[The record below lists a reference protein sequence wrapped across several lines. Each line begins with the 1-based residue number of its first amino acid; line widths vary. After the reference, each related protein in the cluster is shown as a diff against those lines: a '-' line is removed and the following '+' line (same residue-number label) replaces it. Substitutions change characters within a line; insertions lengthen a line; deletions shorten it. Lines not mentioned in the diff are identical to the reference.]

1 MSSRP
6 DLKVDDEVGFI
17 RFYRTLSK
25 DDSNAT
31 ETIRIFDRGE
41 WYSAHGPEAEFIART
56 VYKTTSVLRYL
67 GRSGSEADRLPSVTM
82 SVTVFRNFIR
92 EALFRLN
99 RRIEIWGSAGSGKGS
114 WKRVKTASPG
124 NLQDVEEE
132 LGSMV
137 GDAMGSGAGAPIILS
152 VKISAKAGE
161 ARNVGVCFA
170 DASVRELG
178 VSEFLDNDVYSNFE
192 SLVIQLGVKECLV
205 VMDVNRKDVELG
217 KIRAIADNCG
227 IAISERA
234 ASDFSVRDIEQD
246 LTRLLRD
253 ERSAGTLPQT
263 ELKLA
268 MGSAAALIKYLG
280 VMSDATNFGQYALYQ
295 HDLAQFMKL
304 DAAALRALNLMPGPR
319 DGSKSMSLFGLLN
332 HCKTPVGSRLLAQW
346 LKQPLMDLAEIEK
359 RQQLVEAFVV
369 STELRQTM
377 QEEHLRSIPDL
388 YRLAKR
394 FQRKQAN
401 LEDVVRVYQVA
412 IRLPGFVNSLENVMD
427 EEYQT
432 PLETEYT
439 AKLRAHSNSLA
450 KLEEMVETTVDLD
463 ALANHEFIIKPEFD
477 DSLRIIRKKL
487 DKLRKDMHREHE
499 AVASDLDQE
508 MDKKL
513 FLENHRVHG
522 WCFRL
527 TRNEAGC
534 IRNKKA
540 YQECSTQ
547 KNGVYFTTSTMQSLR
562 REHDQLSGNYNRTQT
577 GLVSEVVNVA
587 ASYCPVLEQL
597 AGVLAHLDV
606 IVSFAH
612 ASVHAP
618 TAYTRPR
625 IHPRGTG
632 NTVLKEARHPCME
645 MQDDIS
651 FITNDVSL
659 IRDESSFLIITGP
672 NMGGKSTYIR
682 MIGVV
687 ALMAQT
693 GCFVPCTEAELT
705 IFDCILARVGAS
717 DSQLKGVSTFMAEML
732 ETSNI
737 LKSATSE
744 SLIIIDELGRGTSTY
759 DGFGLAWAISEH
771 IVTEIRCFGLFAT
784 HFHELTAL
792 ADRYPKSVKN
802 LHVVAFIGDGTTKE
816 EDENK
821 KAQQK
826 VTLLYRVEPGICD
839 QSFGIHVAEL
849 VRFPEKVVNMA
860 RQKAEELEDFTSADS
875 AAIDKHSQEEVEE
888 GSALLKAMLLKWK
901 SAIEEKEMTVE
912 EKRQVMR
919 DLVKGDPKLQANK
932 LEDDNMQMSDGL
944 LRVFWPYDL
953 PRSSKPGV
961 IVGWRNSELD
971 LFVLAVLED
980 VEPRNVDNAL
990 RAGILFRNSPHPVP
1004 RIFGLC
1010 GRSSM
1015 HVLGSTN
1022 PQDPPTV
1029 FNSSHLIVTTR
1040 SSSKVPRIHCPPETG
1055 LSIQVIMFHR
1065 PDPTRMEYMSLNPI
1079 SLALEDKVLAAD
1091 KSDAMSD
1098 TKDSGEEVQKARAQ
1112 KLVEKLRLHTVV
1124 KHVASHK
1131 ELALPFIVNQANCA
1145 YEMGKLIEKNS
1156 SHIGT
1161 RVKRSMSVSER
1172 VVESATTAWD
1182 WFVLGVSYVF
1192 WQWIWPVVTRV
1203 FVIGL
1208 VFHRAIADVVLQ
1220 VLEWRARPDAAA
1232 LKDISATAQQV
1243 DIRLQ
1248 QFCYWPT
1255 QYVKL
1260 RQRKDDWESVT
1271 TYHAHYIRFYNSL
1284 WLVANDVIIG
1294 IALGSYIIDNANWV
1308 AYQINFVLSGWT
1320 VQGLQRTIS
1329 WLMDWPAGLKLNN
1342 ELAAFLGDLFLW
1354 VIENWAACIA
1364 NLQPYLPHIIYVIG
1378 CASFAG
1384 ASMPIAL
1391 FSDLISILTVHI
1403 YSFYIASARI
1413 FNWQLTIIISLFH
1426 LFRGKKRNVL
1436 RNRIDSCDYDLDQ
1449 LLLGTILFTVLFF
1462 LLPTVIVFYLAFT
1475 SARML
1480 IISLKAGL
1488 DTWLAFLNHFPLFAL
1503 MLRVKDSRR
1512 LPGKSLLNPVQPH
1525 AYQHL
1530 TKQSI
1535 PLTLRAMF
1543 DQYFQLGHR
1552 LRKHYLSPS
1561 VIFCLFTGRFVPPI
1575 HRRSLYSM
1583 QYSMLPDIRPSLV
1596 QVWSELTQPTRKSG
1610 GGGGSSGSAGTGAN
1624 GMLKV
1629 PVFGEGRRRGHR

>member
-6 DLKVDDEVGFI
+6 DLRVDDEVGFI
-17 RFYRTLSK
+17 RFYRTLASESSSSST
-25 DDSNAT
+25 DT
-31 ETIRIFDRGE
+31 PIRIFDRGD
-41 WYSAHGPEAEFIART
+41 WYSAHGAEAEFIART
-56 VYKTTSVLRYL
+56 VYKTTSVLRNL
-67 GRSGSEADRLPSVTM
+67 GRSETGGLPSVTM
-82 SVTVFRNFIR
+82 SVTVFRNFLR

-99 RRIEIWGSAGSGKGS
+99 RRVEIWGSMGSGSGMGKGA
-114 WKRVKTASPG
+114 WKRVKSASPG

-132 LGSMV
+132 LGSM
-137 GDAMGSGAGAPIILS
+137 GMGGAVTAPIIMS
-152 VKISAKAGE
+152 VRISARAGE
-161 ARNVGVCFA
+161 GGGGGGRSVGVCFA

-227 IAISERA
+227 IAISERPVA
-234 ASDFSVRDIEQD
+234 EFGVRDIEQD

-253 ERSAGTLPQT
+253 ERGAGTLPAT

-268 MGSAAALIKYLG
+268 MGAAAALIRYLG
-280 VMSDATNFGQYALYQ
+280 VMSDPTNFGQYQLYQ

-346 LKQPLMDLAEIEK
+346 LKQPLMDLGEIEK

-432 PLETEYT
+432 PLEAEYT
-439 AKLRAHSNSLA
+439 AKLRSHSNSLA
-450 KLEEMVETTVDLD
+450 RLEEMVETTVDLD
-463 ALANHEFIIKPEFD
+463 ALENHEFIIKPEFD
-477 DSLRIIRKKL
+477 DSLRVIRKKL
-487 DKLRKDMHREHE
+487 DKLRHDMYLEHKG
-499 AVASDLDQE
+499 VARDLDQE

-513 FLENHRVHG
+513 FLENHRMHG

-534 IRNKKA
+534 IRNKKG

-547 KNGVYFTTSTMQSLR
+547 KNGVYFTTSTMQALR
-562 REHDQLSGNYNRTQT
+562 REHDQLSSNYNRTQT

-612 ASVHAP
+612 ASMHAP
-618 TAYTRPR
+618 TGYTRPK

-632 NTVLKEARHPCME
+632 STVLKEARHPCME

-659 IRDESSFLIITGP
+659 IRDESSFLTITGP

-682 MIGVV
+682 
-687 ALMAQT
+687 
-693 GCFVPCTEAELT
+693 CFVPCSEAELT

-802 LHVVAFIGDGTTKE
+802 LHVVAFIGDGTTTKE
-816 EDENK
+816 EDEDSK
-821 KAQQK
+821 KPQQQK

-860 RQKAEELEDFTSADS
+860 RQKAGELEDFTSADPSGKTSSSSSS
-875 AAIDKHSQEEVEE
+875 AIEKYSQDEVEE
-888 GSALLKAMLLKWK
+888 GSALLKAMLVKWK
-901 SAIEEKEMTVE
+901 DAIENPGKELSAE
-912 EKRQVMR
+912 EKRSIMR
-919 DLVKGDPKLQANK
+919 DLVKADPNLQANRVFQGIQA
-932 LEDDNMQMSDGL
+932 LIMSDGL

-953 PRSSKPGV
+953 PRSSSPGV

-1004 RIFGLC
+1004 RIFSLC

-1022 PQDPPTV
+1022 SRDPPTA
-1029 FNSSHLIVTTR
+1029 FNPSHLIVTTR
-1040 SSSKVPRIHCPPETG
+1040 PPGKIPRIYCPRETN

-1091 KSDAMSD
+1091 RSDAAPD
-1098 TKDSGEEVQKARAQ
+1098 KVEAVEGIEKARVQ
-1112 KLVEKLRLHTVV
+1112 KLVEKLKLHTVV
-1124 KHVASHK
+1124 KHSASHK
-1131 ELALPFIVNQANCA
+1131 ELALPFIVTQVNCA

-1156 SHIGT
+1156 SLIGI

-1172 VVESATTAWD
+1172 VVESATTLWGL
-1182 WFVLGVSYVF
+1182 FMLGVSYVF

-1255 QYVKL
+1255 QYIKL

-1320 VQGLQRTIS
+1320 VEGLQRTIS

-1354 VIENWAACIA
+1354 
-1364 NLQPYLPHIIYVIG
+1364 
-1378 CASFAG
+1378 
-1384 ASMPIAL
+1384 
-1391 FSDLISILTVHI
+1391 
-1403 YSFYIASARI
+1403 
-1413 FNWQLTIIISLFH
+1413 LTIIHSLFH

-1480 IISLKAGL
+1480 IISLKAAL

-1512 LPGKSLLNPVQPH
+1512 LPGGIRFELRQENSNNTLDSTVH
-1525 AYQHL
+1525 YIHL
-1530 TKQSI
+1530 ESI

-1552 LRKHYLSPS
+1552 LRKHYLSPR
-1561 VIFCLFTGRFVPPI
+1561 VIFCIFTGRFVPPI
-1575 HRRSLYSM
+1575 HRRNLYSM
-1583 QYSMLPDIRPSLV
+1583 QYSMLPDVRPSLA
-1596 QVWSELTQPTRKSG
+1596 QVWSELTQPTRKAGG
-1610 GGGGSSGSAGTGAN
+1610 GGGGSTSGIGAGSN
-1624 GMLKV
+1624 GLLKV
-1629 PVFGEGRRRGHR
+1629 SGFGEGRRRGYR

>member
-6 DLKVDDEVGFI
+6 DLRVDDEVGFI
-17 RFYRTLSK
+17 RFYRSLSSNSDTHNNNDTL
-25 DDSNAT
+25 
-31 ETIRIFDRGE
+31 RIFDRGD

-56 VYKTTSVLRYL
+56 VYKTTSVLRNL
-67 GRSGSEADRLPSVTM
+67 GRSDTGGLPSVTM
-82 SVTVFRNFIR
+82 SVTVFRNFLR

-99 RRIEIWGSAGSGKGS
+99 KRVEIWASAGQGKGS
-114 WKRVKTASPG
+114 WKKVKVASPG

-132 LGSMV
+132 LGSV
-137 GDAMGSGAGAPIILS
+137 GAMDASSTAPIILA

-161 ARNVGVCFA
+161 ARGVGVCFA

-205 VMDVNRKDVELG
+205 VMDVQRKDVELG

-227 IAISERA
+227 IAISERHVQ
-234 ASDFSVRDIEQD
+234 DFGVRDIEQD

-253 ERSAGTLPQT
+253 ERAAGTLPQT

-268 MGSAAALIKYLG
+268 MGAAAALIKYLG
-280 VMSDATNFGQYALYQ
+280 VMSDATNFGQYQLYQ
-295 HDLAQFMKL
+295 HDLTQFMKL

-319 DGSKSMSLFGLLN
+319 DGAKSMSLFGLLN

-432 PLETEYT
+432 PLESEYT
-439 AKLRAHSNSLA
+439 AKLRSHSNSLA

-463 ALANHEFIIKPEFD
+463 ALENHEFIIKPEFD

-487 DKLRKDMHREHE
+487 DKLRNDMYLEHR
-499 AVASDLDQE
+499 AVAQDLDQD

-562 REHDQLSGNYNRTQT
+562 REHDQLSSNYNRTQT

-618 TAYTRPR
+618 TAYSRPK
-625 IHPRGTG
+625 IHSRGTG

-659 IRDESSFLIITGP
+659 LRDESSFLIITGP

-682 MIGVV
+682 MIGVI

-792 ADRYPKSVKN
+792 ADRYPQSVKN
-802 LHVVAFIGDGTTKE
+802 LHVVAFIGDGTTTKE
-816 EDENK
+816 EDAGSKEK
-821 KAQQK
+821 SQQK

-849 VRFPEKVVNMA
+849 VRFPDKVVNMA
-860 RQKAEELEDFTSADS
+860 RQKAEELEDFTSADPEGKTLATAS
-875 AAIDKHSQEEVEE
+875 AIDKYSQEEVEE
-888 GSALLKAMLLKWK
+888 GSALLKAMLVKWK
-901 SAIEEKEMTVE
+901 AAIEEGDLTVE
-912 EKRQVMR
+912 EKRQIMR
-919 DLVKGDPKLQANK
+919 DLVKGDKKLQGN
-932 LEDDNMQMSDGL
+932 
-944 LRVFWPYDL
+944 RVFQ
-953 PRSSKPGV
+953 G
-961 IVGWRNSELD
+961 IQ
-971 LFVLAVLED
+971 
-980 VEPRNVDNAL
+980 AL
-990 RAGILFRNSPHPVP
+990 
-1004 RIFGLC
+1004 
-1010 GRSSM
+1010 
-1015 HVLGSTN
+1015 
-1022 PQDPPTV
+1022 
-1029 FNSSHLIVTTR
+1029 
-1040 SSSKVPRIHCPPETG
+1040 
-1055 LSIQVIMFHR
+1055 
-1065 PDPTRMEYMSLNPI
+1065 
-1079 SLALEDKVLAAD
+1079 
-1091 KSDAMSD
+1091 
-1098 TKDSGEEVQKARAQ
+1098 
-1112 KLVEKLRLHTVV
+1112 
-1124 KHVASHK
+1124 
-1131 ELALPFIVNQANCA
+1131 
-1145 YEMGKLIEKNS
+1145 
-1156 SHIGT
+1156 
-1161 RVKRSMSVSER
+1161 
-1172 VVESATTAWD
+1172 
-1182 WFVLGVSYVF
+1182 
-1192 WQWIWPVVTRV
+1192 
-1203 FVIGL
+1203 
-1208 VFHRAIADVVLQ
+1208 
-1220 VLEWRARPDAAA
+1220 
-1232 LKDISATAQQV
+1232 
-1243 DIRLQ
+1243 
-1248 QFCYWPT
+1248 
-1255 QYVKL
+1255 
-1260 RQRKDDWESVT
+1260 
-1271 TYHAHYIRFYNSL
+1271 
-1284 WLVANDVIIG
+1284 
-1294 IALGSYIIDNANWV
+1294 
-1308 AYQINFVLSGWT
+1308 
-1320 VQGLQRTIS
+1320 
-1329 WLMDWPAGLKLNN
+1329 
-1342 ELAAFLGDLFLW
+1342 
-1354 VIENWAACIA
+1354 
-1364 NLQPYLPHIIYVIG
+1364 
-1378 CASFAG
+1378 
-1384 ASMPIAL
+1384 
-1391 FSDLISILTVHI
+1391 
-1403 YSFYIASARI
+1403 
-1413 FNWQLTIIISLFH
+1413 
-1426 LFRGKKRNVL
+1426 
-1436 RNRIDSCDYDLDQ
+1436 
-1449 LLLGTILFTVLFF
+1449 
-1462 LLPTVIVFYLAFT
+1462 
-1475 SARML
+1475 
-1480 IISLKAGL
+1480 
-1488 DTWLAFLNHFPLFAL
+1488 
-1503 MLRVKDSRR
+1503 
-1512 LPGKSLLNPVQPH
+1512 
-1525 AYQHL
+1525 
-1530 TKQSI
+1530 
-1535 PLTLRAMF
+1535 
-1543 DQYFQLGHR
+1543 
-1552 LRKHYLSPS
+1552 
-1561 VIFCLFTGRFVPPI
+1561 
-1575 HRRSLYSM
+1575 
-1583 QYSMLPDIRPSLV
+1583 
-1596 QVWSELTQPTRKSG
+1596 
-1610 GGGGSSGSAGTGAN
+1610 
-1624 GMLKV
+1624 
-1629 PVFGEGRRRGHR
+1629 